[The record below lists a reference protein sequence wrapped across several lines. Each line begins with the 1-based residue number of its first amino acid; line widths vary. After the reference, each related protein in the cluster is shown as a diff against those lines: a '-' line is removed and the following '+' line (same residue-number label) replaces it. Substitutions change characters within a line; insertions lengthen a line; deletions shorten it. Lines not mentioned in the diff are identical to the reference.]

1 MQIIENTTEF
11 HISEPTVIA
20 IGKFDGIHRGHQK
33 IFEKL
38 FEAKKQGLKTAVFT
52 FDPSPESFFSK
63 KQQPELTT
71 GAEKRSIFSKMQID
85 YLVEYPFRQET
96 ADVLP
101 QDYVTDFLLNKM
113 SGRKIVAGTDV
124 SFGKGGY
131 GDADLLEKMSKEY
144 DFQFEKVD
152 KIRLGEREISSSYIR
167 EEVEKGNMENA
178 EKLLGRPYFL
188 YGTVEDGKKLG
199 RTIGIPTANL
209 YPKKEKLLPPN
220 GVYYSLVLLDKE
232 QYYGVTNIG
241 CRPTLKDGSRM
252 SAETY
257 ILDFDRDIY
266 GKDIVVELKHFERAE
281 HKFASVDALTEAI
294 RRDIEETSRYFNE
307 RK

>member
-1 MQIIENTTEF
+1 MQIIEHTTEF

-20 IGKFDGIHRGHQK
+20 VGKFDGIHRGHQK

-63 KQQPELTT
+63 KQLPELTT
-71 GAEKRSIFSKMQID
+71 RAEKRSAFSKMQID

-113 SGRKIVAGTDV
+113 NGRKIVAGTDV
-124 SFGKGGY
+124 SFGKGGK
-131 GDADLLEKMSKEY
+131 GDAALLEEMSEKY
-144 DFQFEKVD
+144 GFQFEKVD

-188 YGTVEDGKKLG
+188 YGKVEDGKKLG

-209 YPKKEKLLPPN
+209 YPEKEKLLPPN
-220 GVYYSLVLLDKE
+220 GVYYSRVLLDKE
-232 QYYGVTNIG
+232 LYYGVTNIG
-241 CRPTLKDGSRM
+241 CRPTVEDGNRM

-266 GKDIVVELKHFERAE
+266 GKDIFVELKHFERAE

>member
-113 SGRKIVAGTDV
+113 NGRKIVAGTDV
-124 SFGKGGY
+124 SFGKGGC
-131 GDADLLEKMSKEY
+131 GDAALLEKMSKEY

-167 EEVEKGNMENA
+167 VEVE
-178 EKLLGRPYFL
+178 
-188 YGTVEDGKKLG
+188 
-199 RTIGIPTANL
+199 
-209 YPKKEKLLPPN
+209 
-220 GVYYSLVLLDKE
+220 
-232 QYYGVTNIG
+232 
-241 CRPTLKDGSRM
+241 
-252 SAETY
+252 
-257 ILDFDRDIY
+257 
-266 GKDIVVELKHFERAE
+266 
-281 HKFASVDALTEAI
+281 
-294 RRDIEETSRYFNE
+294 
-307 RK
+307 